1 MTDPSDSS
9 DFVGGLSTSFSTV
22 RAGAGQASEPSS
34 SSARGVGSSSVS
46 TPSTSGP
53 SEGGIH
59 GWWKAGESSPSLS
72 SH

>member
-9 DFVGGLSTSFSTV
+9 DFVGGSSTAFSAV
-22 RAGAGQASEPSS
+22 RAGAGQASKPSS
-34 SSARGVGSSSVS
+34 SSARGVSSSSVG